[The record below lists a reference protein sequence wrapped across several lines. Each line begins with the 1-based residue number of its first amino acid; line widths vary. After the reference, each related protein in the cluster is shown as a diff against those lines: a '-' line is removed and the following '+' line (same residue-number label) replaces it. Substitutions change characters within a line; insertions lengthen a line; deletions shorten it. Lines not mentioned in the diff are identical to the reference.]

1 MGSKILIVDDSKTDM
16 LIIRNILREYDLLFA
31 YDGVEAIE
39 VINAHP
45 EIDLIILD
53 LNMPRMDG
61 FEVLRILKGDD
72 RYKHLIT
79 LILTNHDETEN
90 EIRGLD
96 LGAMD
101 YIRKPLNME
110 SLRKRIEIHLRLK
123 QSQLFIEDQ
132 NALLEKRVEERTRE
146 VLATRSITI
155 QALIGLLEVRNLET
169 SNHTI
174 RTQWM
179 MKALCDRLKTHPRF
193 EEILTEQYAEE
204 LFNTAPLHDIGK
216 VGIPDHILLKPGKL
230 TPEEF
235 EIMKLHTTFGV
246 DALCKGIKVE
256 EAASFI
262 LTAIEV
268 VGSHHEKYDG
278 KGYPKGLKAEQIPL
292 GGRLM
297 AIVDVY
303 DALTSKRVYKPAI
316 LHQEALD
323 YIVNESGRHF
333 DPVLVEAFVSA
344 EAEIL
349 EIRRRYGQHDP
360 AEEEIS

>member
-1 MGSKILIVDDSKTDM
+1 MSSKILIVDDSKTDM

-31 YDGVEAIE
+31 YDGVEAME

-45 EIDLIILD
+45 EIELVILD

-155 QALIGLLEVRNLET
+155 HALIGLLEVRNLET

-174 RTQWM
+174 RTQGM
-179 MKALCDRLKTHPRF
+179 MKALC
-193 EEILTEQYAEE
+193 
-204 LFNTAPLHDIGK
+204 
-216 VGIPDHILLKPGKL
+216 
-230 TPEEF
+230 
-235 EIMKLHTTFGV
+235 
-246 DALCKGIKVE
+246 
-256 EAASFI
+256 
-262 LTAIEV
+262 
-268 VGSHHEKYDG
+268 
-278 KGYPKGLKAEQIPL
+278 
-292 GGRLM
+292 
-297 AIVDVY
+297 
-303 DALTSKRVYKPAI
+303 
-316 LHQEALD
+316 
-323 YIVNESGRHF
+323 
-333 DPVLVEAFVSA
+333 
-344 EAEIL
+344 
-349 EIRRRYGQHDP
+349 
-360 AEEEIS
+360 